1 MKKLFIASLFM
12 LAGLVSPV
20 FAVSWNGLFD
30 NSTKFSENHD
40 FSAARLNQANGLYL
54 SVNVPINKTMSFKG
68 EGLYKFVLDGNFKSN
83 KIAVKNV
90 LDVDLFQF
98 SGKWKINDNLLN
110 VKAGRF
116 YTKDI
121 TGSFFAQVSDG
132 LYANFDMAKMSAGFY
147 AGFTGLLNRLDISMT
162 ENGSTKND
170 ILYGFCPKYIPVMVD
185 FSYKTLLQRQTLSFQ
200 LADFIPLSAK
210 LKNKLY
216 TSVAMKGPISTT
228 IAYNGAVTFGMIG
241 FKNLM
246 FDGNVNVNF
255 YPVNNMMFT
264 AGCEVLSWA
273 SGTIV
278 PYVSITSRAVT
289 NDTRFTGGIL
299 PKVSFMY
306 AKDALYATATG
317 KGVIALGKNAGF
329 HGLDFT
335 GSVVYN
341 IFSDLQVG
349 CDVAAFIGISA
360 FNTSNY
366 SATIKAVLSF

>member
-1 MKKLFIASLFM
+1 MKKLFVAALLV
-12 LAGLVSPV
+12 LAGLVTPV
-20 FAVSWNGLFD
+20 FAVSWSGLFD
-30 NSTKFSENHD
+30 NSTKISGNHD
-40 FSAARLNQANGLYL
+40 FSKTTLNQANGLYL
-54 SVNVPINKTMSFKG
+54 SVSVPINKNMSFKG
-68 EGLYKFVLDGNFKSN
+68 EGLYKFVLDGKFNPT

-98 SGKWKINDNLLN
+98 SGKWKLNDNLLN

-121 TGSFFAQVSDG
+121 TGSFFAQTSDG
-132 LYANFDMAKMSAGFY
+132 IYANFDMPKMSAGFY

-162 ENGSTKND
+162 DNGSTKND
-170 ILYGFCPKYIPVMVD
+170 ILYGLCPKYIPVMVD

-200 LADFIPLSAK
+200 AADFIPLSAK

-228 IAYNGAVTFGMIG
+228 IAYNGAVTFGMVN
-241 FKNLM
+241 FEKFM

-255 YPVNNMMFT
+255 YSVNNMMFT
-264 AGCEVLSWA
+264 AGGEVLSWA
-273 SGTIV
+273 SGSIV
-278 PYVSITSRAVT
+278 PYVSITSRSAT
-289 NDTRFTGGIL
+289 NDTRYNGGIL
-299 PKVSFMY
+299 PKVSVMY

-349 CDVAAFIGISA
+349 CDVAAFIGISS
-360 FNTSNY
+360 FNTSKY
-366 SATIKAVLSF
+366 SATIKAALSF